1 MVVRAWFRRNRVVA
15 ILISLQVALFARAAN
30 GGRTTVRM
38 HRSPDPRG
46 RRHAPASPTR
56 QGLPSRAARR
66 GPAKPERAAPLLLAV
81 ALAAAMLASSGCSLR
96 TMAVNA
102 VVPVLA
108 DPAVYLS
115 EEDPELVRESL
126 PFLLKTLESIILA
139 EPEQDEALVSACSGF
154 TLLGNAFL
162 QVDADIASWDGDYD
176 REIELRDRTWRLYVR
191 ARDYCLR
198 SLELRHEGV
207 GDDLREDPA
216 AALAVT
222 GAEDV
227 EVLFYLSAAWGLAI
241 SNALDQPDLI
251 ADLPAVRAL
260 LERALELDEDY
271 GQGSIH
277 AALITVESLPAQLG
291 GSPERAREH
300 FERAVELSDGLDAG
314 PYVTLALGVS
324 VPDENR
330 AEFEDLLNRALA
342 IDPDDDTSRRL
353 LNVVNQKRA
362 RLLLDRVDDLFFE

>member
-1 MVVRAWFRRNRVVA
+1 MFF
-15 ILISLQVALFARAAN
+15 ILISLQVVLFARAAN
-30 GGRTTVRM
+30 GGRAIVRM
-38 HRSPDPRG
+38 HRFPNPERDASKPRRG
-46 RRHAPASPTR
+46 APAVPV
-56 QGLPSRAARR
+56 
-66 GPAKPERAAPLLLAV
+66 LLA
-81 ALAAAMLASSGCSLR
+81 LTMLALSGCSLR

-139 EPEQDEALVSACSGF
+139 EPEQNEALVSACSGF
-154 TLLGNAFL
+154 TLYGNAFL
-162 QVDADIASWDGDYD
+162 QVDADNASWDGEYD

-198 SLELRHEGV
+198 SLELKYAGI

-216 AALAVT
+216 AALDDT

-241 SNALDQPDLI
+241 SNALDQPDLV
-251 ADLPAVRAL
+251 ADLPVVRAL
-260 LERALELDEDY
+260 LERALELEEDY

-277 AALITVESLPAQLG
+277 AALITVESLPPQLG

-314 PYVTLALGVS
+314 SYVTLALGVS
-324 VPDENR
+324 VPEEDR

-342 IDPDDDTSRRL
+342 IDPDEDTSRRL
-353 LNVVNQKRA
+353 LNVVSQRRA

>member
-1 MVVRAWFRRNRVVA
+1 MFPARVVD
-15 ILISLQVALFARAAN
+15 
-30 GGRTTVRM
+30 GGRNILRM
-38 HRSPDPRG
+38 HRSPTRPRRG
-46 RRHAPASPTR
+46 APAIPI
-56 QGLPSRAARR
+56 
-66 GPAKPERAAPLLLAV
+66 LLAV
-81 ALAAAMLASSGCSLR
+81 TMLASSGCSLR

-154 TLLGNAFL
+154 TLYGNAFL
-162 QVDADIASWDGDYD
+162 QVDAEAASWDGEYD

-198 SLELRHEGV
+198 SLELRHSGIDA
-207 GDDLREDPA
+207 GLREDPA
-216 AALAVT
+216 AALSVT
-222 GAEDV
+222 RAEDV

-241 SNALDQPDLI
+241 SNALDQPDLVG
-251 ADLPAVRAL
+251 DLPVVRAL
-260 LERALELDEDY
+260 LDRALELDEDY
-271 GQGSIH
+271 GRGSIH
-277 AALITVESLPAQLG
+277 AALITLESLPAQLG

-324 VPDENR
+324 VPEEDR

-342 IDPDDDTSRRL
+342 IDPDENTGQRL
-353 LNVVNQKRA
+353 LNVVNQRRA
-362 RLLLDRVDDLFFE
+362 RLLLDVVDDLFFE

>member
-1 MVVRAWFRRNRVVA
+1 M
-15 ILISLQVALFARAAN
+15 
-30 GGRTTVRM
+30 
-38 HRSPDPRG
+38 
-46 RRHAPASPTR
+46 
-56 QGLPSRAARR
+56 
-66 GPAKPERAAPLLLAV
+66 
-81 ALAAAMLASSGCSLR
+81 
-96 TMAVNA
+96 
-102 VVPVLA
+102 
-108 DPAVYLS
+108 
-115 EEDPELVRESL
+115 
-126 PFLLKTLESIILA
+126 
-139 EPEQDEALVSACSGF
+139 
-154 TLLGNAFL
+154 
-162 QVDADIASWDGDYD
+162 
-176 REIELRDRTWRLYVR
+176 R

-324 VPDENR
+324 VPEENR

-342 IDPDDDTSRRL
+342 IDPDEDTSRRL
-353 LNVVNQKRA
+353 LNVVNQERA

>member
-1 MVVRAWFRRNRVVA
+1 MKPRRGAPA
-15 ILISLQVALFARAAN
+15 IVALL
-30 GGRTTVRM
+30 
-38 HRSPDPRG
+38 
-46 RRHAPASPTR
+46 AST
-56 QGLPSRAARR
+56 
-66 GPAKPERAAPLLLAV
+66 LLV
-81 ALAAAMLASSGCSLR
+81 SSGCSLR

-139 EPEQDEALVSACSGF
+139 EPGQDEALVSACSGF
-154 TLLGNAFL
+154 TLYGNAFL
-162 QVDADIASWDGDYD
+162 QVDAEIANWDGEYD

-198 SLELRHEGV
+198 SLGLRYSGIDAE
-207 GDDLREDPA
+207 LREDPA
-216 AALAVT
+216 SALTVT

-241 SNALDQPDLI
+241 SNALDQPDLVG
-251 ADLPAVRAL
+251 DLPVVRAL
-260 LERALELDEDY
+260 LDRALELDEDY
-271 GQGSIH
+271 GRGSIH
-277 AALITVESLPAQLG
+277 AALITLESLPAQLG

-324 VPDENR
+324 VPEENR

-342 IDPDDDTSRRL
+342 IDPDENTSQRL
-353 LNVVNQKRA
+353 LNVVNQRRA
-362 RLLLDRVDDLFFE
+362 RLLLDVVDDLFFE

>member
-1 MVVRAWFRRNRVVA
+1 MVA
-15 ILISLQVALFARAAN
+15 IGAVSKEQDVLDTDIIEGCIFARAAN
-30 GGRTTVRM
+30 GGRTIVRM
-38 HRSPDPRG
+38 HRSPKPKRG
-46 RRHAPASPTR
+46 S
-56 QGLPSRAARR
+56 
-66 GPAKPERAAPLLLAV
+66 AKPRRSVPAIPLLLA
-81 ALAAAMLASSGCSLR
+81 ATMLASSGCSLR

-102 VVPVLA
+102 IVPVLA

-126 PFLLKTLESIILA
+126 PFLLKTIESIILTA
-139 EPEQDEALVSACSGF
+139 PEQDEALVSACSGF
-154 TLLGNAFL
+154 TLYGNAFL
-162 QVDADIASWDGDYD
+162 QVDADIASWEGEYD
-176 REIELRDRTWRLYVR
+176 REIELRDRTWKLYVR

-198 SLELRHEGV
+198 SLELKYDGI
-207 GDDLREDPA
+207 GDGLREDPA
-216 AALAVT
+216 AALAVA

-227 EVLFYLSAAWGLAI
+227 EVLFLLSAAWGLAI

-251 ADLPAVRAL
+251 ADLPVVRAL

-277 AALITVESLPAQLG
+277 GALITVESLPAQLG
-291 GSPERAREH
+291 GSLERAREH
-300 FERAVELSDGLDAG
+300 FERAVELSGGLDAA

-324 VPDENR
+324 VPEENR
-330 AEFEDLLNRALA
+330 AEFEELLNQALA
-342 IDPDDDTSRRL
+342 IDPDEDTTLRL